1 MKVHMKLPRR
11 RFLRLAAGIAALPA
25 LPRVASAETYPTR
38 PVHLIVPVPAGG
50 TFDIVARLVAQSV
63 SERLGQQIVIENRGG
78 AGTNI
83 GTAVVAHATPDGYTL
98 LLAGSP
104 GAINATLYTNLDF
117 SFARDIV
124 PVASIE
130 RAPLIMAVNPAFPA
144 KTVAEFIAYA
154 KSNPGKIN
162 MGSGGVGSTGHVAGE
177 LFNLMAGLKIAH
189 VPYRGEAPSV
199 TDLLGGQIQV
209 MFSTPGSVMNFVKAG
224 TLRALGVTSSKR
236 MEVLPDVPAIAET
249 LSDYDAVSWAGIGA
263 PVGTPPEIVDK
274 LNKETN
280 AALADPNAQGQARRI
295 RRHRDDRLARR
306 FPKFHRRR
314 NREVGQ
320 GRQVREPQ
328 AGIKLDPSAI
338 GCAAHAARG
347 TARNSLA
354 LAMAQAVSNRLSLVP
369 AINSPGVRV
378 G

>member
-11 RFLRLAAGIAALPA
+11 RFLHLAAGAAALPA
-25 LPRVASAETYPTR
+25 LSRVASAGNYPTR

-50 TFDIVARLVAQSV
+50 TFDIVARLVAQSL
-63 SERLGQQIVIENRGG
+63 SERLGQQVVIENRGG

-98 LLAGSP
+98 LLAGPP

-117 SFARDIV
+117 SFARDIA

-130 RAPLIMAVNPAFPA
+130 RAPLVMVVNPAFPA

-224 TLRALGVTSSKR
+224 TLRALAVTSAKR
-236 MEVLPDVPAIAET
+236 MAVLPDVPALAET
-249 LSDYDAVSWAGIGA
+249 LPDYDAVSWAGIGA
-263 PVGTPPEIVDK
+263 PAGTPAEIIDK

-280 AALADPNAQGQARRI
+280 AALADPALKGK
-295 RRHRDDRLARR
+295 LAE
-306 FPKFHRRR
+306 FGAIVMTGSPADFQKF
-314 NREVGQ
+314 
-320 GRQVREPQ
+320 
-328 AGIKLDPSAI
+328 I
-338 GCAAHAARG
+338 AAEIEKWGKVVKFA
-347 TARNSLA
+347 NLK
-354 LAMAQAVSNRLSLVP
+354 P
-369 AINSPGVRV
+369 E
-378 G
+378 

>member
-1 MKVHMKLPRR
+1 
-11 RFLRLAAGIAALPA
+11 
-25 LPRVASAETYPTR
+25 
-38 PVHLIVPVPAGG
+38 
-50 TFDIVARLVAQSV
+50 
-63 SERLGQQIVIENRGG
+63 
-78 AGTNI
+78 
-83 GTAVVAHATPDGYTL
+83 

-104 GAINATLYTNLDF
+104 GAINATLYANLDF
-117 SFARDIV
+117 SFARDIA

-130 RAPLIMAVNPAFPA
+130 RAPLIMVVNPAFPA

-236 MEVLPDVPAIAET
+236 MDVLPDVPAIAET

-263 PVGTPPEIVDK
+263 PAGTPREIIDK

-280 AALADPNAQGQARRI
+280 AALADPVLVGKLAEFGAI
-295 RRHRDDRLARR
+295 VMTGSPDD
-306 FPKFHRRR
+306 FQKF
-314 NREVGQ
+314 
-320 GRQVREPQ
+320 
-328 AGIKLDPSAI
+328 I
-338 GCAAHAARG
+338 AAEIEKWGKVVKFA
-347 TARNSLA
+347 NLK
-354 LAMAQAVSNRLSLVP
+354 P
-369 AINSPGVRV
+369 E
-378 G
+378 

>member
-1 MKVHMKLPRR
+1 MKVHMKIPRR
-11 RFLRLAAGIAALPA
+11 RFLHLAAGVAALPA
-25 LPRVASAETYPTR
+25 LPRVAGAESYPTR
-38 PVHLIVPVPAGG
+38 PIHLIVPVPAGG
-50 TFDIVARLVAQSV
+50 TFDIVARLVAQSL
-63 SERLGQQIVIENRGG
+63 SERIGQQIVIENRGG

-117 SFARDIV
+117 SFARDIA

-130 RAPLIMAVNPAFPA
+130 RAPLIMAVNPTFPT

-236 MEVLPDVPAIAET
+236 MDVLPDVPAIAET
-249 LSDYDAVSWAGIGA
+249 LPGYDAVSWAGIGA
-263 PVGTPPEIVDK
+263 PAGTPPEIIDK

-280 AALADPNAQGQARRI
+280 AALADPVLVGK
-295 RRHRDDRLARR
+295 LAE
-306 FPKFHRRR
+306 FGAIVMTGSPADFAKF
-314 NREVGQ
+314 
-320 GRQVREPQ
+320 
-328 AGIKLDPSAI
+328 I
-338 GCAAHAARG
+338 AAEIEKWGKVVKFA
-347 TARNSLA
+347 NLK
-354 LAMAQAVSNRLSLVP
+354 P
-369 AINSPGVRV
+369 E
-378 G
+378 